1 MKRMIAYIWAVVL
14 TLLSMSVMA
23 EGLVAAATDEK
34 INSWAV
40 YVCVFSIIAFILGV
54 GFGLYETLLDKKEMS
69 KE

>member
-1 MKRMIAYIWAVVL
+1 MRVLAYIWAIVL

-23 EGLVAAATDEK
+23 EGLVAAMTDEK
-34 INSWAV
+34 INSWAI
-40 YVCVFSIIAFILGV
+40 YVCIIGIIAFVLGV